1 MNNLAQKL
9 ESARSLSPK
18 RRRALLDLLLFLVNH
33 GPATT
38 KTIEAALTIPNIPDL
53 IAAGLDA
60 KILQRDRAGGK
71 IDKLG
76 RGRPVY
82 RYFLDA
88 SITKSQIEA
97 AIGQST
103 PSPQPTIELVSDR
116 AGLSDQQL
124 LALLTE
130 MAQQIKSL
138 DRRVRHLERVNQL
151 YEDACT
157 DAIEVLRGA

>member
-1 MNNLAQKL
+1 MTPLDKKL

-18 RRRALLDLLLFLVNH
+18 RRRALMDLLLFVADD

-38 KTIEAALTIPNIPDL
+38 KTIEAALTIPNIADL

-60 KILQRDRAGGK
+60 EILQRDRAGDK

-88 SITKSQIEA
+88 SITKAQIEA
-97 AIGQST
+97 VIGQPT
-103 PSPQPTIELVSDR
+103 PKPSIEIVSDR
-116 AGLSDQQL
+116 SGLSDQQL

-138 DRRVRHLERVNQL
+138 DLRVRHLERINAL
-151 YEDACT
+151 YDQACT